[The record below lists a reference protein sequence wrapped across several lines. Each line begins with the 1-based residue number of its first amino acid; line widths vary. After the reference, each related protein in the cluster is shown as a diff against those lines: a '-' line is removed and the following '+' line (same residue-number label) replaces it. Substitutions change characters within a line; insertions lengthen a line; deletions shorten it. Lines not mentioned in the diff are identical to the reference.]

1 MEAIQRASSRG
12 DFNSFGDSRP
22 VSGGQAQKENA
33 TLPQKTSEEIGVN
46 NKFKN
51 IDEPVPAPKPTRQTI
66 DEDISKHSSRYDNNE
81 TTVIQKEID
90 NLNEELGLAGKLDDQ
105 TLDTQI
111 VTGEIISQGGVT
123 EIKTISLRDALKLE
137 RQEDNLIR
145 TIKDC

>member
-1 MEAIQRASSRG
+1 MVFFFIFQ
-12 DFNSFGDSRP
+12 
-22 VSGGQAQKENA
+22 
-33 TLPQKTSEEIGVN
+33 VN

-51 IDEPVPAPKPTRQTI
+51 TDEPVPAPKPTRQTI

-123 EIKTISLRDALKLE
+123 EIKTISLR
-137 RQEDNLIR
+137 
-145 TIKDC
+145 